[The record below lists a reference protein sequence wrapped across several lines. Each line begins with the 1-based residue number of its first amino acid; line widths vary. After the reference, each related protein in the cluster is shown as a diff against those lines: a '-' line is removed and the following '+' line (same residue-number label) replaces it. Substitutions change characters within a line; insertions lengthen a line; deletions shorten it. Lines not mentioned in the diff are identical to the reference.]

1 MFARNRRHARER
13 ERTVLDHHS
22 CLMFISSIC
31 SGSQHDSSKVPLL
44 LVGGLNGQLETGR
57 VLDSE
62 EKGMTT
68 ESSAACICR

>member
-1 MFARNRRHARER
+1 
-13 ERTVLDHHS
+13 
-22 CLMFISSIC
+22 MFISSIC